1 MIRGGRMESAN
12 DPPRRTPGRG
22 RAAWL
27 GLVPILLFALA
38 FELLPILMLVP
49 SSLATDGGVGLGNFG
64 RALTPTMLSAFAN
77 SIRLSLVTAAA
88 GVGLG
93 TIVAYA
99 IVTTRSVMIQHALT
113 ALADVT
119 ANFGGAPLAFAF
131 IITLGST
138 GVVTLLLQ
146 AIGID
151 LYPGFRIYS
160 VTGLAI
166 AYVYFQLPLLI
177 LLVIPALLGL
187 QREWREAA
195 TSLGAT
201 ATQYWLRV
209 ALPILAPSL
218 LGSFLLLFANA
229 FGAYATAW
237 TLTGPDINLVT
248 VQIAALVRGEVQLD
262 PALADALALLS
273 VAIMAICVA
282 GYHFLT
288 GRVRRL
294 AP

>member
-1 MIRGGRMESAN
+1 MESAN
-12 DPPRRTPGRG
+12 DPRRRGPRRGRS
-22 RAAWL
+22 AWL
-27 GLVPILLFALA
+27 GLAPFLLFALA
-38 FELLPILMLVP
+38 FELLPILVLVR
-49 SSLATDGGVGLGNFG
+49 SSLATDAGFGLGNFG

-77 SIRLSLVTAAA
+77 SLQLSLVTAAA

-93 TIVAYA
+93 GIVAYA
-99 IVTTRSVMIQHALT
+99 IVTTRSVMVQHALT

-138 GVVTLLLQ
+138 GFVTLLLQ

-151 LYPGFRIYS
+151 LDPSFRIYS
-160 VTGLAI
+160 VAGLAI

-195 TSLGAT
+195 ISLGA
-201 ATQYWLRV
+201 APTQYWLHV

-229 FGAYATAW
+229 FNAYATA
-237 TLTGPDINLVT
+237 
-248 VQIAALVRGEVQLD
+248 
-262 PALADALALLS
+262 
-273 VAIMAICVA
+273 
-282 GYHFLT
+282 
-288 GRVRRL
+288 
-294 AP
+294 